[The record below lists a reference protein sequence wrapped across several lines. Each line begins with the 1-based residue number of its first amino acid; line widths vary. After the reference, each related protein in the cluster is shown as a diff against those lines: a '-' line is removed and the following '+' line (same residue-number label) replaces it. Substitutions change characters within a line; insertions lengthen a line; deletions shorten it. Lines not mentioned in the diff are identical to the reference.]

1 MSGAARRGPLLTLLW
16 RSHRFWYRLAGG
28 RIGTRLAGWDVL
40 LLTTRGRQSGERRS
54 VTLNYLRE
62 GSALVVIASN
72 AGDDRDPLWWR
83 NLKANPDAEV
93 RTGTTHFK
101 VRAREAQA
109 TERELLWDK
118 VVARDPSYA
127 EYERRTKRRIP
138 VVLLEPTTG

>member
-1 MSGAARRGPLLTLLW
+1 MLPAAVCCSRSSSAITGSGTASLAAGSVHGLPAGRA
-16 RSHRFWYRLAGG
+16 LAHDA
-28 RIGTRLAGWDVL
+28 RPE
-40 LLTTRGRQSGERRS
+40 ERRPRN
-54 VTLNYLRE
+54 VTLNDLRE
-62 GSALVVIASN
+62 GSAFVVIGSN

-93 RTGTTHFK
+93 RTGTKRFR
-101 VRAREAQA
+101 VRPREAQA

-118 VVARDPSYA
+118 IVARDASYA